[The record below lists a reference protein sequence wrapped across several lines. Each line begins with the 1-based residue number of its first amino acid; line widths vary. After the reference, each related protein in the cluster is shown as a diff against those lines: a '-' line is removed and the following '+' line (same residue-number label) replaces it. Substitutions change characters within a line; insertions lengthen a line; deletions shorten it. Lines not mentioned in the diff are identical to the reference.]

1 MFSLIVPITIAR
13 KKSVEPFAFIG
24 IFEVFDYLT
33 FPITTSKAH
42 AIGGSVVA
50 LLWECLVEIVEVSK
64 IPVLSYFAFS
74 YFMMCILNYALC
86 FIGICFRYYSVSFRL
101 QNYDIFLI

>member
-1 MFSLIVPITIAR
+1 MKNAH
-13 KKSVEPFAFIG
+13 KKSVEPIAFIG

-50 LLWECLVEIVEVSK
+50 LLRECQFEVVEVSK

-74 YFMMCILNYALC
+74 YSMMCILIYALC
-86 FIGICFRYYSVSFRL
+86 FIGICVR
-101 QNYDIFLI
+101 